1 MAPTLASAVVKTLPD
16 VSVGHSLLQMV
27 IALAVIVVSIWG
39 LGKGLARMRGGA
51 SPSKRRASGDGLA
64 VVSRQSL
71 GKDLSIAT
79 VRWGGREILVGIA
92 GSTIT
97 FLNDPR
103 NDGAARAAAPDAAA
117 VGGAPDAAD
126 AVGTGAA
133 ASAAMFA
140 AARSAVTRPDSTR
153 APVMSVAGAAP
164 ERPAS
169 LLDSLRNATLRR

>member
-1 MAPTLASAVVKTLPD
+1 MTVAPTLASAVVKTLPD

-27 IALAVIVVSIWG
+27 VALAVIVVSIWG

-51 SPSKRRASGDGLA
+51 SPSKRRTSGDGLA

-103 NDGAARAAAPDAAA
+103 NDGAA

-126 AVGTGAA
+126 AAGAGAA
-133 ASAAMFA
+133 TSAAMCA
-140 AARSAVTRPDSTR
+140 AARSTVARPDATR
-153 APVMSVAGAAP
+153 ASVMSVAGAAP